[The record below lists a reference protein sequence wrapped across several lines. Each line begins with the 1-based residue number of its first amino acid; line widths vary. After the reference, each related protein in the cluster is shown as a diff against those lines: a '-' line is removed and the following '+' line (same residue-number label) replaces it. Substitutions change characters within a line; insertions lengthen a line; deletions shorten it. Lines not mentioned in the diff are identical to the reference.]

1 MESVEPG
8 WRRDARGLWLLAGV
22 VFALTLLVYLR
33 SLGNGFTNWDDEV
46 YVTEN
51 PFLGIPNLASLKAVF
66 TSFYFTEYL
75 PVHLLSFFPDRLL
88 WGFSPFGYHLTSVL
102 LHGLNAA
109 LVYVLLARL
118 VGGGG
123 IALIGALW
131 FGLHPMQV
139 ESVAWIAER
148 KTVLSQAFLLAAFLA
163 YESATRHQP
172 LRRGCYAAAL
182 LLSALALLSK
192 STAVPLPLILVAHH
206 LLLERPRVG
215 LTAPFFVLAGAAS
228 VTTMLS
234 HSAAGAVL
242 PSYYGGSLGATL
254 ITVPG
259 LLVTYLAKLLL
270 PVQLNA
276 YYDARAVGSLLQVRF
291 LIALLGLAAIVL
303 LIRALRTN
311 RTAVFGLAWFFL
323 ALLPVLN
330 LVPIPILLA
339 ERFVY
344 LPAVGLTVFGASV
357 ASHLAAAWRQRSAK
371 HGMRVALLGCLGL
384 ALLALLTIS
393 RIGIWHDSAT
403 LWRDTTR
410 KSPQAPIPH
419 INMGRAYRDAGL
431 VDRAVAENKLALSSP
446 VHLEQAVTNLAMA
459 YLKRRQPEKAIAALR
474 RFLAAQPKKAEAHLV
489 LSSAFIQINL
499 PNKAVAEIFTAVQL
513 NPTAPKAANNLAVAY
528 LQLKKP
534 KRAEAYLRAALRA
547 RPLYPA
553 AQVNL
558 GIALVRQGE
567 LARAVPELRQG
578 LRDQPG
584 NANGHTYLA
593 AAYLGLGRGD
603 KSAAA
608 SLWALSLHE
617 SNAVA
622 YTNLAKTRLPR
633 REIDRAI
640 LDTLRALRLR
650 PSFAPARTYRGIAY
664 LTQGL
669 VEKAVKDFQIALRA
683 EPSSLD
689 ARANLGVAYLRL
701 GSFEAALT
709 ELRAAARL
717 KPASAVHHANLGLV
731 YLRLQRFSKAAA
743 ELATVRSL
751 NPSLAAG
758 QELAVELRQ
767 RLAGEGPRG
776 AAR

>member
-1 MESVEPG
+1 MENVEPG
-8 WRRDARGLWLLAGV
+8 WRRDARGLWLLAGL

-51 PFLGIPNLASLKAVF
+51 PFLGVPSLASLKAVF

-88 WGFSPFGYHLTSVL
+88 WGFAPFGYHLTSVL
-102 LHGLNAA
+102 LHSFDAA

-118 VGGGG
+118 VGAGG
-123 IALIGALW
+123 IALLGALW

-163 YESATRHQP
+163 YESATRQPP

-182 LLSALALLSK
+182 LLATLALLSK
-192 STAVPLPLILVAHH
+192 STAVPLPLILVAYH
-206 LLLERPRVG
+206 LLLKRPRVG

-254 ITVPG
+254 ITVPV
-259 LLVTYLAKLLL
+259 LLVTYPAKLLL

-276 YYDARAVGSLLQVRF
+276 YYDARALGSVLQVRF
-291 LIALLGLAAIVL
+291 LIALLGLAAILL
-303 LIRALRTN
+303 LIRALLRAN

-344 LPAVGLTVFGASV
+344 LPAVGVAILGASV
-357 ASHLAAAWRQRSAK
+357 ASHLAAAWRQRAAK
-371 HGMRVALLGCLGL
+371 LERRVALLGCLGL
-384 ALLALLTIS
+384 ALLAVLTIS

-410 KSPQAPIPH
+410 KSPRTPIPH

-446 VHLEQAVTNLAMA
+446 VQLEQAVTNLAMA
-459 YLKRRQPEKAIAALR
+459 YLKRRQPEKAVAALR
-474 RFLAAQPKKAEAHLV
+474 RFLATQPQNTGAHITLATAYLQTHLSTKAAAEILTAL
-489 LSSAFIQINL
+489 QIN
-499 PNKAVAEIFTAVQL
+499 PQTRGAS
-513 NPTAPKAANNLAVAY
+513 NNLAVAY
-528 LQLKKP
+528 LQLNLPKK
-534 KRAEAYLRAALRA
+534 AEPHLRAALRA

-558 GIALVRQGE
+558 GVALVRQGE
-567 LARAVPELRQG
+567 LARALPELRKG
-578 LRDQPG
+578 LHDQPG

-608 SLWALSLHE
+608 SLRSLSLHE

-640 LDTLRALRLR
+640 LETLRALRLR
-650 PSFAPARTYRGIAY
+650 PTFAPARTYRGVAY
-664 LTQGL
+664 LTRGL
-669 VEKAVKDFQIALRA
+669 VEKAVNDFQIALRA
-683 EPSSLD
+683 DPSSLD

-701 GSFEAALT
+701 GAFEAALAEFRT
-709 ELRAAARL
+709 VARQN
-717 KPASAVHHANLGLV
+717 PGNPVAHTNLGLA
-731 YLRLQRFSKAAA
+731 YLNLNHLSKAAA
-743 ELATVRSL
+743 ELAVARWL
-751 NPSLAAG
+751 DPAVAAAR
-758 QELAVELRQ
+758 ELEVALRQ
-767 RLAGEGPRG
+767 RLGKGG
-776 AAR
+776 